1 VHGYRSFDFVYDYF
15 LYPKPTGIRQ
25 ALLDNYKETGKI
37 RAVEGNPYL
46 KDWPRIPSFSAK
58 SPFWSRRRTRFT
70 YPPG

>member
-25 ALLDNYKETGKI
+25 ALLDNYEETGKI

-46 KDWPRIPSFSAK
+46 KDWAED
-58 SPFWSRRRTRFT
+58 PFYFCEISILE
-70 YPPG
+70 PKKN